1 MQNFISNCWRID
13 APCVK
18 MKRFIHTILPVVIFG
33 LTIGPLNGQCVPD
46 TTCKDTGGDP
56 GQICPNVLP
65 PGIVGE
71 AYETVV
77 TVLPPPSGEV
87 SGFTVPVIKIR
98 LDDIQNLP
106 DGIEYLFDGEY
117 MYPDTLYCL
126 VVQGTPTES
135 GVFPLHIKVTATV
148 DLGGYYINHSVTDS
162 TSVVFTVNSATG
174 IYYPPSPGSFEVIHC
189 FPNPFYDKTRIG
201 YHASTFVETE
211 LKVFSLLGQVIYT
224 EKLAGSSGTFYYQFA
239 GQDLRPGTYIYT
251 ITTGE
256 KAYTGRFMKV
266 NQ

>member
-1 MQNFISNCWRID
+1 MNVPIVSG
-13 APCVK
+13 
-18 MKRFIHTILPVVIFG
+18 KRFLHTITLVLIFG
-33 LTIGPLNGQCVPD
+33 MTAGPLSGQCAPD
-46 TTCKDTGGDP
+46 TTCEDAGGDP

-71 AYETVV
+71 AYESVV
-77 TVLPPPSGEV
+77 TILPPPSGQVMGVTV
-87 SGFTVPVIKIR
+87 SVIKIR

-106 DGIEYLFDGEY
+106 DGMEYQFDGNY

-126 VVQGTPTES
+126 VLQGTPTET

-148 DLGGYYINHSVTDS
+148 DVAGGINVPVTDS

-174 IYYPPSPGSFEVIHC
+174 IYYSPSPGSFEVIHC

-201 YHASTFVETE
+201 YRTRTFVETE
-211 LKVFSLLGQVIYT
+211 LKVFSLLGQAIYT
-224 EKLAGSSGTFYYQFA
+224 EKLAGSSGTFYYQFT

-266 NQ
+266 NE